1 MPVLASLLA
10 LELVTAAGLV
20 LVRSAPPA
28 PAGVPAP
35 EVPLTA
41 ALGGVR
47 PGVPQAA
54 VVPQTAAA
62 PQARP
67 ARVTAPRVRVPA
79 LEVDAPV
86 IGLATRDGVL
96 DVPRTASD
104 VGLWS
109 AGPVPGDPGAAVLVG
124 HVDLDGVPGVFARL
138 GDLRPGTRIVVRRPD
153 GRDATF
159 LVDRVQQH
167 AKTAFPTDEVYAP
180 TERPSLRLVTCGGAF
195 DRRTGHYRDNVVVFA
210 VLA

>member
-1 MPVLASLLA
+1 MPVVAGLIA
-10 LELVTAAGLV
+10 LELTAAAGLV
-20 LVRSAPPA
+20 LVRSTPPA
-28 PAGVPAP
+28 
-35 EVPLTA
+35 A
-41 ALGGVR
+41 A
-47 PGVPQAA
+47 
-54 VVPQTAAA
+54 TAAA
-62 PQARP
+62 PQTAPLRAVLGGLAVDAP
-67 ARVTAPRVRVPA
+67 VTVTTPRVRVPDLA
-79 LEVDAPV
+79 VDAPV
-86 IGLATRDGVL
+86 VGLATRDGVL

-138 GDLRPGTRIVVRRPD
+138 GELRPGTRVVVRRPD

-159 LVDRVQQH
+159 LVERVEQH

-210 VLA
+210 SLA

>member
-1 MPVLASLLA
+1 MPVVAGLLA
-10 LELVTAAGLV
+10 LDLAVAGGLV
-20 LVRSAPPA
+20 LLRTA
-28 PAGVPAP
+28 VPAAVADP
-35 EVPLTA
+35 GPGVPLTA
-41 ALGGVR
+41 ALGALRAG
-47 PGVPQAA
+47 
-54 VVPQTAAA
+54 A
-62 PQARP
+62 PP
-67 ARVTAPRVRVPA
+67 TVTTPRVRVPA

-195 DRRTGHYRDNVVVFA
+195 DRRTGHYRDNVVAFA